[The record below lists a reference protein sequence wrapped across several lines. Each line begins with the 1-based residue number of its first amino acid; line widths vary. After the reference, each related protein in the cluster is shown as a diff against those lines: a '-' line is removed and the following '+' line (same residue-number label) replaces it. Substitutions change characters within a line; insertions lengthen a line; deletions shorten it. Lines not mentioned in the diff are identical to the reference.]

1 MTNDVIKKK
10 RFPGSGSDFGG
21 LTRGFRLT
29 RVSRPL
35 VLFLIQSAGF
45 LNRKCKT
52 IDRNQRPQVSI
63 SSAYDKSRC
72 KKEEKLFAPDIS
84 TDLFYGRDD
93 FNCFTCLV
101 KDKSRSQTILV
112 SPMQLREEKRFPED
126 VTLHCF
132 PR

>member
-1 MTNDVIKKK
+1 MTSLRRNGSQGVAVILGINTWISLNTCQST
-10 RFPGSGSDFGG
+10 PCVIPDSI
-21 LTRGFRLT
+21 RGI
-29 RVSRPL
+29 SKSKMQNHWSKSKASM
-35 VLFLIQSAGF
+35 I
-45 LNRKCKT
+45 
-52 IDRNQRPQVSI
+52 VSI

>member
-52 IDRNQRPQVSI
+52 IDRNQSLYHQLMTKADVRKRKNYSRLTYLPT
-63 SSAYDKSRC
+63 SSMEETTLIASR
-72 KKEEKLFAPDIS
+72 
-84 TDLFYGRDD
+84 
-93 FNCFTCLV
+93 V
-101 KDKSRSQTILV
+101 W
-112 SPMQLREEKRFPED
+112 
-126 VTLHCF
+126 
-132 PR
+132 

>member
-52 IDRNQRPQVSI
+52 IDRNQRHDSRKSLYHQLMTKADVRKRKNYSRLTYLPT
-63 SSAYDKSRC
+63 SSMEETTLIASR
-72 KKEEKLFAPDIS
+72 
-84 TDLFYGRDD
+84 
-93 FNCFTCLV
+93 V
-101 KDKSRSQTILV
+101 W
-112 SPMQLREEKRFPED
+112 
-126 VTLHCF
+126 
-132 PR
+132 

>member
-45 LNRKCKT
+45 LNRKAKSLIEIKGINDSRKSLYHQLMT
-52 IDRNQRPQVSI
+52 KADVRKRKNYSRLTYLPT
-63 SSAYDKSRC
+63 SSMEETTLIASR
-72 KKEEKLFAPDIS
+72 
-84 TDLFYGRDD
+84 
-93 FNCFTCLV
+93 V
-101 KDKSRSQTILV
+101 W
-112 SPMQLREEKRFPED
+112 
-126 VTLHCF
+126 
-132 PR
+132 